1 MRADSKGNLGC
12 WNSSYTIILM
22 DIQFL
27 EIFSC
32 QSPQDCM
39 PQRAYFTVL
48 YFTYIK
54 NKFNQRIKL
63 VLSLTV
69 FLVNLSLLLENATPF
84 FSDK

>member
-1 MRADSKGNLGC
+1 MLSDSTYITFQKRQNYQGKGQISVGRTGDGGKGGLTPKGI
-12 WNSSYTIILM
+12 WGAGTLPIQLIILM

-48 YFTYIK
+48 YFT
-54 NKFNQRIKL
+54 
-63 VLSLTV
+63 
-69 FLVNLSLLLENATPF
+69 
-84 FSDK
+84 